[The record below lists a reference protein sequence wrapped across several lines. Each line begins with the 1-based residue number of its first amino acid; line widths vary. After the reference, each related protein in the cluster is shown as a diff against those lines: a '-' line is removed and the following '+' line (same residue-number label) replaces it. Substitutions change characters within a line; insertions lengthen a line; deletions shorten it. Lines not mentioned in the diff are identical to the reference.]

1 MGIQTSLDQ
10 VAQAARILDVMQ
22 EADELTVAASR
33 DGGGRAVRL
42 LARAAA
48 DPADQLTAV
57 AAIHAL
63 AQVFDEAADH
73 ALVALLDHDTRWI
86 REHAAWAFGTRLPRF
101 DAVSGLVA
109 MVVEGGF
116 PGMLAQRTLQQWA
129 ASTPEHVAL
138 ALENALLG
146 VQGDDARSRL
156 VETVGLVPGRIPERV
171 LLRIAPA
178 VAEGP
183 LTRSAAVAALGDRP
197 AGEAIAA
204 LVADIARGDDEVA
217 AVARLAV
224 LDIARRDGDRGSRVA
239 P

>member
-10 VAQAARILDVMQ
+10 VAEAARILDVMQ

-63 AQVFDEAADH
+63 AQVFDEAADL

-129 ASTPEHVAL
+129 GSTPDHVAL

-146 VQGDDARSRL
+146 VQGDGPRSRL

-178 VAEGP
+178 ASEGP
-183 LTRSAAVAALGDRP
+183 LTRSAAVAALDRVSGP
-197 AGEAIAA
+197 SE
-204 LVADIARGDDEVA
+204 
-217 AVARLAV
+217 
-224 LDIARRDGDRGSRVA
+224 
-239 P
+239 